1 MEKPLMRSRLII
13 LVALLL
19 TLAVTGQVLLAAPAD
34 TVQKEQRPTPTL
46 DPFPRPDDYEIIVAE
61 QVFQNGR
68 MFYLDP
74 NKRIWVLLND
84 DDGASGTWQVFE
96 DTWNEG
102 EPELDASIRP
112 PDGMHQPI
120 RGFGELWRQN
130 DDVRLRLGWALD
142 PEIGHRTTYS
152 FVSSEEADA
161 EVTEEADEAAGGDE
175 VVAPG
180 VHTLVSWYGQQFIF
194 NEADMTWTVD
204 VEGNLFTPLEDVPEE
219 IEAEDESS

>member
-1 MEKPLMRSRLII
+1 MRSRIII

-34 TVQKEQRPTPTL
+34 NVQKEQRPTPTL

-61 QVFQNGR
+61 QVFENGR

-74 NKRIWVLLND
+74 NKRIWVLFND
-84 DDGASGTWQVFE
+84 EDGSSGTWQVFE
-96 DTWNEG
+96 DNWNEG
-102 EPELDASIRP
+102 EPELDPSVRA

-120 RGFGELWRQN
+120 RGFGELWRQ
-130 DDVRLRLGWALD
+130 DEDVRLRLGWALD

-152 FVSSEEADA
+152 FVSSEEADDD
-161 EVTEEADEAAGGDE
+161 EEAEESDETI
-175 VVAPG
+175 APG
-180 VHTLVSWYGQQFIF
+180 VHTLVSWYGHQFVF

-204 VEGNLFTPLEDVPEE
+204 VEGNLHTPLEDVPAE
-219 IEAEDESS
+219 IEEAVEGESS